1 MAILWFVNRTLFNK
15 IYKIILEKINGK
27 YSNTKGKNSTDENNP
42 VSKKEFKQIC
52 EQLLFLQNEF
62 KTFSQQIRKR
72 TEDTNNLIF
81 VSKDDIQQ
89 LTQRLSVI
97 EQRLSEDNTFSKIND
112 TKNKNISSDNKEFE
126 AQTFY
131 TSAITQIDPP
141 GFAKEKLSLYPDRNI
156 YCINVNGKNT
166 ATFDLSNNPE
176 AIKDFMSSLAYNGQC
191 IEILE
196 RSEGLAT
203 GIYVLNRGKLSLID
217 NIWII
222 KEKIKIKIV

>member
-1 MAILWFVNRTLFNK
+1 MAVLWLVNRDLFNK
-15 IYKIILEKINGK
+15 THKNILEKINGK
-27 YSNTKGKNSTDENNP
+27 YFNTKEKKTTDENNP
-42 VSKKEFKQIC
+42 VTKKEF
-52 EQLLFLQNEF
+52 EQLCKQFLSLQKDFESL
-62 KTFSQQIRKR
+62 SQQIQNFKR
-72 TEDTNNLIF
+72 DINRFNNENEI
-81 VSKDDIQQ
+81 IQQ

-112 TKNKNISSDNKEFE
+112 TKNKNLSSDNKEFE

-131 TSAITQIDPP
+131 TSAITQISPP
-141 GFAKEKLSLYPDRNI
+141 GFAKDKLSLYPDRNI